1 MHQQCGQLSIA
12 SMATYRILTVSALFP
27 PDVIGGA
34 EASAAKLAQFWV
46 SRGFE
51 PGVITSAR
59 SPSEELD
66 GELVN
71 GIRVWRIY
79 MPRPYPT
86 FEFSNASQWQKPLWH
101 LQDQFDPRNVG
112 IMRKVL
118 DAFRPDFVN
127 VHMIQGIGYNAL
139 REIARR
145 NIPTVYVLHDL
156 GLACVRQSMFKQNAD
171 CPGHCLQ
178 CRFSTRYKQGLLRR
192 FSRLGFASPSR
203 ANMDQLARFVPIAD
217 RPNAVILDPN
227 RYPAATQTRTESDT
241 TRILFV
247 GRLHASKGIT
257 MLLRIAESL
266 SSRYRFS
273 MTIAGSG
280 PLEAELV
287 QQYGNKPWC
296 SFKGFIS
303 QSQMSD
309 IMVNSDVLCV
319 PSTWRENSPGVVIHA
334 LTLGLPVLGSN
345 KGGVPELIEH
355 ERTGLLVEAGNEVAW
370 TRALERVLNSPG
382 ELNAWRDNA
391 LHGAARFDQDVLANQ
406 FLNFMLSVAAGR

>member
-1 MHQQCGQLSIA
+1 
-12 SMATYRILTVSALFP
+12 
-27 PDVIGGA
+27 
-34 EASAAKLAQFWV
+34 
-46 SRGFE
+46 
-51 PGVITSAR
+51 
-59 SPSEELD
+59 
-66 GELVN
+66 
-71 GIRVWRIY
+71 
-79 MPRPYPT
+79 
-86 FEFSNASQWQKPLWH
+86 
-101 LQDQFDPRNVG
+101 
-112 IMRKVL
+112 VL
-118 DAFRPDFVN
+118 DAFQPDFVN

-139 REIARR
+139 GEIARR

-178 CRFSTRYKQGLLRR
+178 CRFSTKYKQGLLRR

-203 ANMDQLARFVPIAD
+203 ANMDQLARFIPLAD

-227 RYPAATQTRTESDT
+227 RYPATTPTRTESDT
-241 TRILFV
+241 TRSLFA

-266 SSRYRFS
+266 SRRYRFS
-273 MTIAGSG
+273 LTIAGSG

-303 QSQMSD
+303 QSQMSN

-334 LTLGLPVLGSN
+334 LTLGLPVMGSN

-355 ERTGLLVEAGNEVAW
+355 DRTGLLVEAGNEAAW
-370 TRALERVLNSPG
+370 TRALERVLNNPR

-391 LHGAARFDQDVLANQ
+391 LRGAARFDQDELANQ

>member
-1 MHQQCGQLSIA
+1 MPG
-12 SMATYRILTVSALFP
+12 YRILSVSALFP

-34 EASAAKLAQFWV
+34 EASAAKLAEYWV
-46 SRGFE
+46 TRGFE

-59 SPSEELD
+59 SPAEELD

-71 GIRVWRIY
+71 GIRVWRVH

-86 FEFSNASQWQKPLWH
+86 FEFSNAPKWQKPLWH
-101 LQDQFDPRNVG
+101 LQDHFDPRNVAV
-112 IMRKVL
+112 MRKVL

-139 REIARR
+139 QEIARR

-156 GLACVRQSMFKQNAD
+156 GLACVRQSMFKRNAD

-178 CRFSTRYKQGLLRR
+178 CRFSTRYKQGLLRG

-203 ANMDQLARFVPIAD
+203 ANMDQLARFIPISE
-217 RPNAVILDPN
+217 RQNAVILDPN
-227 RYPAATQTRTESDT
+227 RYPAATQTRSESDL

-266 SSRYRFS
+266 ASRYRFS
-273 MTIAGSG
+273 LTIVGSG
-280 PLEAELV
+280 PLEEELTR
-287 QQYGNKPWC
+287 QYSEQTWC
-296 SFKGFIS
+296 RFKGFIS
-303 QSQMSD
+303 QAEISN

-334 LTLGLPVLGSN
+334 LTLGLPVLGTN
-345 KGGVPELIEH
+345 KGGVPELIDH
-355 ERTGLLVEAGNEVAW
+355 EKTGLLVEAGNESAW
-370 TRALERVLNSPG
+370 TQALERVLQDRR
-382 ELNAWRDNA
+382 ELDGWRRTA
-391 LHGAARFDQDVLANQ
+391 LQGAARFDQDVLANQ